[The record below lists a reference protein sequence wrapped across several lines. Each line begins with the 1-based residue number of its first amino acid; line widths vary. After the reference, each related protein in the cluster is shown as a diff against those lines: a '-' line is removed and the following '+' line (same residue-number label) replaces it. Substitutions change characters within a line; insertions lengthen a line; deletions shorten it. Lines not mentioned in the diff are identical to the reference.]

1 MYKDKSKQ
9 QASSK
14 ERSRRYR
21 EAQKALQGVT
31 QDGAK
36 GVTLEGVTGQGVTE
50 LSPDMAHLLDKLTDP
65 VWREKYGRICASL
78 GRYQEHVSLGI
89 FNMELVCDL
98 LDVTA

>member
-9 QASSK
+9 QAANRESAK
-14 ERSRRYR
+14 RYR
-21 EAQKALQGVT
+21 T
-31 QDGAK
+31 K
-36 GVTLEGVTGQGVTE
+36 GMTAEGMTPEGMTGQGMTGMAD

-65 VWREKYGRICASL
+65 VWREKYTRICASL

-98 LDVTA
+98 LDVTG